1 MTIEQIKTIG
11 IEIPITEECIEECIK
26 YCTKHCKNFKEFGLG
41 NLFSSKKVV
50 YKTLVIKDEELVIK
64 DEECI
69 FVECLGYKG
78 DNYYI
83 VPISELIRIG
93 IVEPEFVLPERWWVR
108 VTKENIDV
116 LKQWRF
122 NNTISRLEIGWVV
135 TMAYNGHGVNKE
147 HNDEPYTDNYDF
159 GVEITYEQFLKYV
172 LKQEAMNIT
181 GYKVLKLVPLTTF
194 KIGQIIPKDSG
205 VFQDCKNF
213 PEFFE
218 PIYEEEY
225 KIGDWVISIGKNHTY
240 DNDNFPIN
248 IPWKILEFKS
258 SKGIKNYHVHV
269 DKSSTNIKGI
279 CTDINSIRKATEEE
293 IKAAET
299 VEINGYNADYSKGE
313 YVKFGCKQFTKTEI
327 ESYLSLLNY
336 DIDAKITI
344 GSTQITSEIL
354 KKILSKLN

>member
-11 IEIPITEECIEECIK
+11 TKIPRTKEKVKYCTVFDKYNWRNIKDNLFENEDYIVYGTITYLGEECI
-26 YCTKHCKNFKEFGLG
+26 
-41 NLFSSKKVV
+41 S
-50 YKTLVIKDEELVIK
+50 
-64 DEECI
+64 
-69 FVECLGYKG
+69 VEYLGYKG

-93 IVEPEFVLPERWWVR
+93 IVEPEFVLPQTWWVR

-135 TMAYNGHGVNKE
+135 AMAYNGHSFNKE
-147 HNDEPYTDNYDF
+147 HNNEPYTNNYDF
-159 GVEITYEQFLKYV
+159 GVEITYQQFLKYV
-172 LKQEAMNIT
+172 LKQETMNIT

-205 VFQDCKNF
+205 VFEECKNF

-218 PIYEEEY
+218 SIYEEEY
-225 KIGDWVISIGKNHTY
+225 KIGDWVIAIGKNHTC

-248 IPWKILEFKS
+248 IPWKILEFS
-258 SKGIKNYHVHV
+258 SSINGIKNYHVYV

-279 CTDINSIRKATEEE
+279 CTNINSIRKATEEE
-293 IKAAET
+293 IQAAEN
-299 VEINGYNADYSKGE
+299 VEINGYKANYSKGE
-313 YVKFGCKQFTKTEI
+313 YVKFGCKSFTKTEI
-327 ESYLSLLNY
+327 KCFLALLDY

-354 KKILSKLN
+354 NKILSKLN